1 MATGPRIDLAL
12 DAYVPAEYVGLEA
25 IKMDVHRRIALAVEI
40 DQLRDLELELADR
53 FGPVPDPVQ
62 NLIGMQELRLAV
74 APLGNVV
81 VQVGKD
87 GARITG
93 ARLSLDE
100 ARTLRERLDGVLAT
114 PAKDELRLPVG
125 ESGSPIDRARELADA
140 IIGLRSEAS

>member
-1 MATGPRIDLAL
+1 
-12 DAYVPAEYVGLEA
+12 
-25 IKMDVHRRIALAVEI
+25 VEI

-114 PAKDELRLPVG
+114 PTKDELRLPVG
-125 ESGSPIDRARELADA
+125 GAGSPIDRARELADA